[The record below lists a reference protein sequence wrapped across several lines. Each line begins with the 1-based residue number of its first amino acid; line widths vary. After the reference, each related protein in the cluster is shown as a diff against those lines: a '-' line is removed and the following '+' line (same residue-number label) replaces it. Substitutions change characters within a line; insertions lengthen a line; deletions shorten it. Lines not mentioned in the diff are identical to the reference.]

1 MQSGE
6 GVQQRRTCCLAIAVS
21 VWATILWIWGL
32 DRRAGTSS
40 KADRTYA
47 SAFSYWRALT
57 ASLPAWMS
65 ALASIVGNNGAVC
78 TLSSSWWAR
87 TVFLPGVCKSI
98 LQNSAFPET
107 GTRTGD
113 EHQPATGGR
122 RTAG

>member
-1 MQSGE
+1 VQSGE

-78 TLSSSWWAR
+78 TLSSSS
-87 TVFLPGVCKSI
+87 VGKNCVCSPRS
-98 LQNSAFPET
+98 LQVNSAIP
-107 GTRTGD
+107 
-113 EHQPATGGR
+113 HS
-122 RTAG
+122 